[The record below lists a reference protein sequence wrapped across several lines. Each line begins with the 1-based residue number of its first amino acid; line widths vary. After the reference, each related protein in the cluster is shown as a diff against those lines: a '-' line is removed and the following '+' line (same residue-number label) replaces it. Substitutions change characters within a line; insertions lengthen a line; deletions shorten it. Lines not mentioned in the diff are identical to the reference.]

1 MTRSARGLFVLLV
14 ALCAAPGCRPERPR
28 QGTSGEASMAY
39 LGVAR
44 ALHHEADV
52 YESSGN
58 YTHAAQAM
66 ERVLTLPMPADF
78 AARDDLR
85 ADAWGRL
92 AELDLRRDDAD
103 RALARCDEGL
113 RATTRESVLL
123 ARLYMVRGQALR
135 ALADRA
141 AAAHDDSGAA
151 RMRDEA
157 IAALER
163 SIAIN
168 QRVLGRIITPGGR
181 R

>member
-1 MTRSARGLFVLLV
+1 MTRRTQGLLAVLF
-14 ALCAAPGCRPERPR
+14 ALSLAPGCHEGRPR
-28 QGTSGEASMAY
+28 PGASGEASMAF

-52 YESSGN
+52 YESSGDFVR
-58 YTHAAQAM
+58 ASLAM
-66 ERVLTLPMPADF
+66 ERVLALPMPADF
-78 AARDDLR
+78 VARDDLR

-92 AELDLRRDDAD
+92 AELDLRRDDAP

-113 RATTRESVLL
+113 QATPRESVLQ

-135 ALADRA
+135 TLAERA
-141 AAAHDDSGAA
+141 HATHDETGAT
-151 RMRDEA
+151 RMREEA

-168 QRVLGRIITPGGR
+168 QRVLGRLATPGGR